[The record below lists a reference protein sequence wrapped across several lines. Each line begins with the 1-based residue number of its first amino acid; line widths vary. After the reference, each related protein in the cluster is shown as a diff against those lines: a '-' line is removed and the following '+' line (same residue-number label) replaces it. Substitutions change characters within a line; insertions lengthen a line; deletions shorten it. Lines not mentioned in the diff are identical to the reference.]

1 MTAVRRYSTLAGA
14 GRSVEQFVRHR
25 VVALLARLTAQ
36 PTMAPPDWEARPWRV
51 LYLRNDRIGDMIV
64 STGLLRAIHA
74 AHPRLALD
82 VLASPINASVLAHE
96 PAVHEVVVFD
106 RRRAASWWAL
116 WRHLR
121 RTRYDVVIDPMVFT
135 QSLTTLLLMLA
146 TGARWRV
153 GVPKAHLPEAYALRA
168 SAADP
173 RAHHV
178 EHLAQLAAPFGVA
191 PEAARQ
197 LALVLSDA
205 ERTEAIEAWGPG
217 RRLLV
222 NISAGKAFRAW
233 PDDRYAEVARHLAVA
248 VPGGAV
254 IVLHAPGDSVR
265 ARDIAAA
272 SGARTASRS
281 LRFALAMVATAEFVL
296 TPDTSI
302 VHAVSACR
310 VPAVTLFTADQAF
323 RWHLYRTLGRDVVTD
338 SWTLSGIPTAQVL
351 AAVDEVLAEAGLVGS
366 PSVVP
371 SLHEVVPPG
380 HP

>member
-1 MTAVRRYSTLAGA
+1 MHSSALGAAALMVHQPSQPFVAPRGLVRY
-14 GRSVEQFVRHR
+14 VETIADAAEGVP
-25 VVALLARLTAQ
+25 L
-36 PTMAPPDWEARPWRV
+36 V

-74 AHPRLALD
+74 KHPRLALD
-82 VLASPINASVLAHE
+82 VLASPINASVIAHE

-217 RRLLV
+217 SCLLQQRCC
-222 NISAGKAFRAW
+222 RA
-233 PDDRYAEVARHLAVA
+233 PR
-248 VPGGAV
+248 
-254 IVLHAPGDSVR
+254 I
-265 ARDIAAA
+265 
-272 SGARTASRS
+272 
-281 LRFALAMVATAEFVL
+281 
-296 TPDTSI
+296 
-302 VHAVSACR
+302 
-310 VPAVTLFTADQAF
+310 
-323 RWHLYRTLGRDVVTD
+323 
-338 SWTLSGIPTAQVL
+338 
-351 AAVDEVLAEAGLVGS
+351 
-366 PSVVP
+366 
-371 SLHEVVPPG
+371 
-380 HP
+380 